1 MNSGVDSRST
11 VGREGGVVMIAM
23 MMIIGPII
31 IMAFAFTTTMMGRNN
46 LLTELVRQERAFMA
60 AESGIDEA
68 IYRASQATLIDGV
81 KFERDLGRGM
91 AFSVVPTHLLADGLD
106 NDGDTLV
113 DEGDEDVFEVLAA
126 GTYRGTTRRL
136 LAYVGPVPGPV
147 LIDSAL
153 SSFNQTP
160 QIQINFKGKGSITGN
175 DTDMDGSPGPMPA
188 IPGLAIQPPADVVD
202 LIAGIVT
209 LDNPGRLTGAGG
221 TPSLG
226 QSAVTMDINQVV
238 ADVKNTADIVL
249 GDSYTSG
256 DWGNGPNGD
265 LHVIYREG
273 NLKLDGYIQGA
284 GIMVVTGKLEVY
296 GGFRFD
302 GILIL
307 LDNIQMD
314 GSSRGGIELYGGL
327 VQGPDFPQIEI
338 TDDVDISYSSEALA
352 LVRSLALGSING
364 LVGPPPGPFVLYN
377 GWQEISRY

>member
-1 MNSGVDSRST
+1 MKYVNQSSATR
-11 VGREGGVVMIAM
+11 
-23 MMIIGPII
+23 
-31 IMAFAFTTTMMGRNN
+31 
-46 LLTELVRQERAFMA
+46 ERAFMA

-81 KFERDLGRGM
+81 KFERDLGGGM

-136 LAYVGPVPGPV
+136 LAYVGPVPRRV
-147 LIDSAL
+147 LIESPV
-153 SSFNQTP
+153 STYNQDP
-160 QIQINFKGKGSITGN
+160 QIQINFKGKGFITGN
-175 DTDMDGSPGPMPA
+175 DTDMDGSPGPSPA
-188 IPGLAIQPPADVVD
+188 IPGLTIQPPADVVD
-202 LIAGIVT
+202 LIASLSVDDPSRI
-209 LDNPGRLTGAGG
+209 TGAGG

-256 DWGNGPNGD
+256 DWGNGPGGD

-273 NLKLDGYIQGA
+273 NIKLDGYIQGA
-284 GIMVVTGKLEVY
+284 GIMVVTGKAEVY

-302 GILIL
+302 GILIF
-307 LDNIQMD
+307 LDNVQMD
-314 GSSRGGIELYGGL
+314 GSSRGGIEIYGGMI
-327 VQGPDFPQIEI
+327 QGPGGNQFQLD
-338 TDDVDISYSSEALA
+338 DDVDISFSSALT
-352 LVRSLALGSING
+352 
-364 LVGPPPGPFVLYN
+364 PTTP
-377 GWQEISRY
+377 ISRWITLRGLTSI